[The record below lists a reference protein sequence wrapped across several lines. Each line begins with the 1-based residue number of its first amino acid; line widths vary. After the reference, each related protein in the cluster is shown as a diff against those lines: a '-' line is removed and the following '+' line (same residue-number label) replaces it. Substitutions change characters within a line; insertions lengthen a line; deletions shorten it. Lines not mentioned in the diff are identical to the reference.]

1 MFEMG
6 ELGVG
11 LLGLGA
17 TVVSGFT
24 SWFFTRKSY
33 EAEVKNKEVN
43 NFDAAIEAYKK
54 MYEDMIGDL
63 KAQNAD
69 LRGQKE
75 DLKREIEALKSELS
89 ENRKQIITLTNF
101 VLASALQRAD
111 GNLPPDQVGAL
122 KDIINI
128 K

>member
-1 MFEMG
+1 MLEFG
-6 ELGVG
+6 ELGIG
-11 LLGLGA
+11 LLGIGG
-17 TVVSGFT
+17 TIISGFT

-33 EAEVKNKEVN
+33 AAEVKNKEVN
-43 NFDAAIEAYKK
+43 NFDAALDAYKK

-63 KAQNAD
+63 KEQNAD

-75 DLKREIEALKSELS
+75 DLKKEIEQLKEELS

-111 GNLPPDQVGAL
+111 GNVPSETVEKL
-122 KDIINI
+122 KEIIQ
-128 K
+128 

>member
-1 MFEMG
+1 MG
-6 ELGVG
+6 EIGIG
-11 LLGLGA
+11 LLGLAGTA
-17 TVVSGFT
+17 VGSFV

-54 MYEDMIGDL
+54 MYEDMITDL
-63 KAQNAD
+63 KEQNRD
-69 LRGQKE
+69 LAEQKE
-75 DLKREIEALKSELS
+75 DLKKEIETLKAELS

-111 GNLPPDQVGAL
+111 GSVPEETVNKL
-122 KDIINI
+122 KDIIS
-128 K
+128 

>member
-6 ELGVG
+6 ELGIG
-11 LLGLGA
+11 LLGLGG
-17 TVVSGFT
+17 TLVSGFT

-43 NFDAAIEAYKK
+43 NFDAALDAYKK
-54 MYEDMIGDL
+54 MYEDMINDL
-63 KAQNAD
+63 KDQNAD

-75 DLKREIEALKSELS
+75 DLKKEIETLKSELS

-111 GNLPPDQVGAL
+111 GNIPSETVETL
-122 KDIINI
+122 KDII